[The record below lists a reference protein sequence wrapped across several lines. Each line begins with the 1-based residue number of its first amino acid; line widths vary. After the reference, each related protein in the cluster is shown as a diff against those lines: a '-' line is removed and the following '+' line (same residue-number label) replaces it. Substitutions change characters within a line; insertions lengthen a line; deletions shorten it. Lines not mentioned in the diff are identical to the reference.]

1 MVFESRN
8 DPKND
13 PIILWLNGGP
23 GCSSSTG
30 LFFELGPS
38 SINKTLHPVY
48 NPYSWN
54 SNASVIFLDQPVG
67 VGYSYTG
74 GDEVKNT
81 LTAAKDVYVF

>member
-1 MVFESRN
+1 MAQWWSRLQLFN
-8 DPKND
+8 G
-13 PIILWLNGGP
+13 II
-23 GCSSSTG
+23 
-30 LFFELGPS
+30 FELGPS

-81 LTAAKDVYVF
+81 LTAAKDVYVFWNCFSKNSHNFD